1 MRAHTAADR
10 WWRRACVWA
19 RAERERMSERKGREN
34 MKAWFVTAAIGS
46 VLVASV
52 VSAQTTTKPAPKPA
66 TPTQTTPTTPPR
78 PALPAQPQPPAQPP
92 RPFPEGAKIAY
103 VDVQLIATES
113 SEGKTARA
121 KIDDLSNKKTQELQD
136 KQKAIQAAQQKLNTG
151 GTVMSDAARDQVEKD
166 IERLQKDYQ
175 RAQQDAQE
183 EVQTL
188 TRDLQND
195 FQRKLLPLIG
205 QVAAEKGLQMVFSA
219 GDSGLVWADTGLNI
233 TADVIKRLNSGGS
246 TATAPK
252 Q

>member
-1 MRAHTAADR
+1 
-10 WWRRACVWA
+10 VWV
-19 RAERERMSERKGREN
+19 RAERVRMIERKGRDN

-46 VLVASV
+46 VLMAVS
-52 VSAQTTTKPAPKPA
+52 VSAQTATKPAPKPA
-66 TPTQTTPTTPPR
+66 TPTQTTPAAPKPATPAAP
-78 PALPAQPQPPAQPP
+78 PAAQSAQPP
-92 RPFPEGAKIAY
+92 KPFPEGAKIAY
-103 VDVQLIATES
+103 VDVQQIASES
-113 SEGKTARA
+113 AEGKAARA
-121 KIDDLSNKKTQELQD
+121 KIDDLSNKRTQELQE

-175 RAQQDAQE
+175 RTQQDAQE
-183 EVQTL
+183 EVASL
-188 TRDLQND
+188 TRDLQTD

-233 TADVIKRLNSGGS
+233 TPDVIKRLNAGGS
-246 TATAPK
+246 TAAAPK